1 MGTRWGTVL
10 RYSLFVLFSL
20 LAAYV
25 LFGAGKAKAGR
36 TGLYRPPTVTPSPPR
51 PSGGPNDQS
60 GPDSVY
66 LPLLLKDHP
75 PAPPAGSL
83 TPTFTSTVTATRT
96 STHTQTATH
105 TSTFTRTATWTAT
118 STSFKPVDGY
128 WAGRTDGDNIPLGF
142 QVQNN
147 GKQWYFFLVNCP
159 GGGYGAGGPGSIS
172 SNHMSYSDALIA
184 FEGWFLSSTYA
195 EGTYDT
201 ARCGPGTWWAVAAPT
216 ATSTQTPTSTDTPT
230 PTETLPPGDWTT
242 LFSDDFEGTFPGAW
256 TIFDNASSGYEWGLS
271 DCQSVSSDHSA
282 WGVGGGAS
290 GSTLPCGSNYPDGVN
305 TMMIAGPFDLTD
317 ARAAEL
323 DFQLWLNTET
333 DYDHVGYFASI
344 DGKDFWG
351 WISWGNS
358 GGWQPGVFDLSDVY
372 TLGDLR
378 GQPQVWI
385 AFEFYSDEL
394 VDYTEGGFVDDVVLR
409 QYTASD
415 GVTGGLQPKELPQP
429 VRLLRQPSSF
439 QLP

>member
-96 STHTQTATH
+96 STRTQTATH

-147 GKQWYFFLVNCP
+147 GTQWYFFLVVCP
-159 GGGYGAGGPGSIS
+159 GGGYAAAGPGSIS
-172 SNHMSYSDALIA
+172 GNHMSYSDALIA
-184 FEGWFLSSTYA
+184 FDGSFLSPNYA

-201 ARCGPGTWWAVAAPT
+201 ANCGPGTWWAVPA
-216 ATSTQTPTSTDTPT
+216 STPT
-230 PTETLPPGDWTT
+230 PTPTPTKTLSSGEWTT
-242 LFSDDFEGTFPGAW
+242 LFSDDFEGAFPGAW
-256 TIFDNASSGYEWGLS
+256 TPVQWNVTGYEWGLS
-271 DCQSVSSDHSA
+271 TCQANSGSHSA
-282 WGVGGGAS
+282 WGVGGGTAGS
-290 GSTLPCGSNYPDGVN
+290 GLACGSDYPDGVD
-305 TMMIAGPFDLTD
+305 TLLVTGPFDLSD
-317 ARAAEL
+317 AEAAEV
-323 DFQLWLNTET
+323 DYQLWLNVEA
-333 DYDHVGYFASI
+333 DNDHVGTYASI
-344 DGKDFWG
+344 DGGYFWG
-351 WISWGNS
+351 WYYWGNS
-358 GGWQPGVFDLSDVY
+358 GGWQPGVFDLSNVPV
-372 TLGDLR
+372 LGDVR

-385 AFEFYSDEL
+385 AFAFTSNDSIHYS
-394 VDYTEGGFVDDVVLR
+394 EGGFVDDVVVR
-409 QYTASD
+409 KYIASGGSS
-415 GVTGGLQPKELPQP
+415 GVTGGLRLKERPQQAD
-429 VRLLRQPSSF
+429 LHRQPGSF
-439 QLP
+439 KLP